1 VGRVPRWPASRLPQ
15 RMFRAVFATA
25 LIALVA
31 TGCGHDE
38 GAETAVQQTAE
49 TEGLYLDVNGLKYQ
63 IQMSRYMN
71 PNDLEDQEYLVG
83 LPEGAPEPTE
93 DEIYFGVWVR
103 IENTSE
109 DETRPAATIWE
120 IHDTQEN
127 VYRPI
132 PVDTDIN
139 PFVFEPVDVPP
150 KTVIP
155 RYDTAAGQGPTQ
167 GLLLLFKITNESF
180 QNRPLELK
188 FRNGGSGQE
197 GTYDLDV

>member
-1 VGRVPRWPASRLPQ
+1 
-15 RMFRAVFATA
+15 MFRTVLATA
-25 LIALVA
+25 LLVLVA
-31 TGCGHDE
+31 AGCGHDE

-71 PNDLEDQEYLVG
+71 PNDVEDQELLVG
-83 LPEGAPEPTE
+83 LPEGAPAPSE

-132 PVDTDIN
+132 PIDADVN
-139 PFVFEPVDVPP
+139 PFAFEPVDVPP

-155 RYDTAAGQGPTQ
+155 LATSAAGQGPTQ
-167 GLLLLFKITNESF
+167 GLMLLFKIRNDSF

-188 FRNGGSGQE
+188 FRNGGTGQE

>member
-1 VGRVPRWPASRLPQ
+1 MRRL
-15 RMFRAVFATA
+15 VLA
-25 LIALVA
+25 LALTALVA
-31 TGCGHDE
+31 AGCGHDE
-38 GAETAVQQTAE
+38 DAATAVQQTAE

-71 PNDLEDQEYLVG
+71 PNDVEDSQYLVG
-83 LPEGAPEPTE
+83 LPENAPAPSE

-103 IENTSE
+103 VENTSE
-109 DETRPAATIWE
+109 DETRPAASIWE

-132 PVDTDIN
+132 PIDTDIN
-139 PFVFEPVDVPP
+139 PFAFNPGDVPP

-155 RYDTAAGQGPTQ
+155 LSSSAAGQGPIQ
-167 GLLLLFKITNESF
+167 GLMLLFKIRNESF

>member
-1 VGRVPRWPASRLPQ
+1 MRRL
-15 RMFRAVFATA
+15 
-25 LIALVA
+25 ALVLA
-31 TGCGHDE
+31 LLAVVAAGCGHDE
-38 GAETAVQQTAE
+38 NEATAIQQTAE

-71 PNDLEDQEYLVG
+71 PADVEDQEYLVG
-83 LPEGAPEPTE
+83 LGENAAPPGA
-93 DEIYFGVWVR
+93 DDIYFGVWVR
-103 IENTSE
+103 VENTSE

-132 PVDTDIN
+132 PLDTDVN
-139 PFVFEPVDVPP
+139 PFAFEAIDVPP
-150 KTVIP
+150 KTVWP
-155 RYDTAAGQGPTQ
+155 LTSSAAGQGPIQ
-167 GLLLLFKITNESF
+167 GLMLLFKIRNESF
-180 QNRPLELK
+180 SNRPLELK